1 MIWGSIQ
8 FDFAPAAF
16 LIVLIL
22 PLVWGF
28 FFLYHYRQET
38 LESFASASLLDSIM
52 VKRLSAVFWVKSAL
66 ICLAWICC
74 VIALMQP
81 KGNERYISSGAE
93 KPQDINQKAILRKK
107 HHEVI
112 ILLDASASMGTADTR
127 SGKPRDVVA
136 KEIADDVI
144 SSLKGESVS
153 LYAFTSAAMQIV
165 PSTMDYLFTRLMLR
179 QVEVNE
185 GESSGTDIKNAL
197 ETVRNKY
204 FSDASSSQKTL
215 LVLTDGGDTSLE
227 GLTGEERRA
236 AIDKIIKPIEG
247 AEHLSLRVLTVGIG
261 SKEGANVPGVSYQ
274 GHPVISALEEP
285 LLRKMSLVGRGD
297 FWAANAIT
305 PFQVSQAISSAIARD
320 ETYIDEEVNT
330 QLPSMDTQTHLYDL
344 FFKLPLGIALV
355 ALALWFLIP
364 DTDQRKRFPLLKDY
378 REAK

>member
-28 FFLYHYRQET
+28 LFLYHYRQER
-38 LESFASASLLDSIM
+38 LESFANASLLDSIM
-52 VKRLSAVFWVKSAL
+52 VKRLSVVFWLKAAL

-81 KGNERYISSGAE
+81 KGNERYIPVGVE
-93 KPQDINQKAILRKK
+93 KPHEISQNAILRKK

-112 ILLDASASMGTADTR
+112 ILLDASASMGTKDTR
-127 SGKPRDVVA
+127 NGKAREVVA

-153 LYAFTSAAMQIV
+153 LYAFTAATMQIV

-197 ETVRNKY
+197 ETVRKKY
-204 FSDASSSQKTL
+204 FSDASSSNRTL
-215 LVLTDGGDTSLE
+215 VVLTDGGDTSLE
-227 GLTGEERRA
+227 GLTGEERKA
-236 AIDKIIKPIEG
+236 AIDKIIQPIED
-247 AEHLSLRVLTVGIG
+247 AERIGLRVLTVGIG

-274 GHPVISALEEP
+274 GHPVISALEEA
-285 LLRKMSLVGRGD
+285 LLQKMSLVGRGE
-297 FWAANAIT
+297 FWMAHAMT
-305 PFQVSQAISSAIARD
+305 PFQISQAISNAIARD
-320 ETYIDEEVNT
+320 ETYIDEEVNP
-330 QLPSMDTQTHLYDL
+330 QLPLTDTQTRLYDL

-355 ALALWFLIP
+355 ALACWFLIP
-364 DTDQRKRFPLLKDY
+364 DTDQRKRLPLSKDY
-378 REAK
+378 REAG